1 MVISVDDKT
10 PHSSEPGVQTMHLE
24 IRLTPAVADRLPF
37 VRWGL
42 SLFGV
47 VCLLV
52 GFVFMSV
59 GAQPVLGF
67 MGLEVVLLYAV
78 YKYCEGSARKNEHVT
93 VSEQH
98 FIVRTTD
105 RHGRLSLARFDPRW
119 TDLRLASHERG
130 GGLIVS
136 CKGRTRRFGDFL
148 DLAERDTVLDLL
160 HRALRRVPGG

>member
-1 MVISVDDKT
+1 MVISVDDKKFH
-10 PHSSEPGVQTMHLE
+10 PSKPGVEKMHLD
-24 IRLTPAVADRLPF
+24 IRLSPAIADRLPL
-37 VRWGL
+37 VRWSL
-42 SLFGV
+42 FLFGV
-47 VCLLV
+47 VCVLV
-52 GFVFMSV
+52 GLIFMSL
-59 GAQPVLGF
+59 GAQPVLAF

-78 YKYCEGSARKNEHVT
+78 YKYCEGNARQNEHVT

-130 GGLIVS
+130 GGLIVAS
-136 CKGRTRRFGDFL
+136 KGRTQRFGDFL

-160 HRALRRVPGG
+160 HRALRRVPSG